1 MSVGVLVVEGKSMPD
16 DTNDEKRGL
25 AGAPTFF
32 PSGDQDGAD
41 SHNDPQVIAD
51 TAKME
56 ELRLALDRLAGRLSK
71 QPDYDERLAV
81 TRPNIIELL
90 NCLYATLNS
99 CFLCRVSEAEDLVV
113 LSNHPAMTLLND
125 FIGAL
130 KDLDNAKTH
139 IAFKTP
145 EFSRGASL
153 STAEI
158 ARRDALLELV
168 DLVKSEEG
176 FSSRKKAEE
185 WVEQR
190 MKKAIGRDKAVKA
203 SQLADMRKTRRKK
216 QERAS

>member
-1 MSVGVLVVEGKSMPD
+1 MPVGVLVVEGKVVPN

-32 PSGDQDGAD
+32 PSGDRDGAD
-41 SHNDPQVIAD
+41 SHIDPQVIAD
-51 TAKME
+51 MAKME

-125 FIGAL
+125 FIGVL

-139 IAFKTP
+139 IV
-145 EFSRGASL
+145 FSTSGVSKGASL
-153 STAEI
+153 TSAEI
-158 ARRDALLELV
+158 ERRDAFLDLV
-168 DLVKSEEG
+168 DMVEECENLP
-176 FSSRKKAEE
+176 STAAAER

-190 MKKAIGRDKAVKA
+190 MVRKIGRAKAFKA
-203 SQLADMRKTRRKK
+203 AQLKEMRKTRRRK
-216 QERAS
+216 QRRAP